1 MKEREIT
8 NYIPEGETPKLRL
21 FFARPAKFGAFFL
34 TRCLYSIEAE
44 GKPWQQNI
52 FVVTVGILTAPTAT
66 VDAVCLLVAYLAR
79 LIWYVI
85 KSLWSL
91 VIYAAKV
98 VLRYFFDTALR
109 WVTLILIALILWL
122 KWDEIT
128 AIIRCWHW

>member
-1 MKEREIT
+1 MKEREII
-8 NYIPEGETPKLRL
+8 NYIPEGETPKFRL

-52 FVVTVGILTAPTAT
+52 FVVTVGILTAPTAAI
-66 VDAVCLLVAYLAR
+66 DAVCLLVAYLAR

-98 VLRYFFDTALR
+98 VLRYFFGTALR
-109 WVTLILIALILWL
+109 WVTLILIALILCL

>member
-1 MKEREIT
+1 MKEDKII
-8 NYIPEGETPKLRL
+8 NYVPEGQQPKFRL

-44 GKPWQQNI
+44 GKVWQQNF
-52 FVVTVGILTAPTAT
+52 FVVTVGVLTVPTAT
-66 VDAVCLLVAYLAR
+66 IDAVCLLVAYLAQ

-98 VLRYFFDTALR
+98 VLRYFFGTALR